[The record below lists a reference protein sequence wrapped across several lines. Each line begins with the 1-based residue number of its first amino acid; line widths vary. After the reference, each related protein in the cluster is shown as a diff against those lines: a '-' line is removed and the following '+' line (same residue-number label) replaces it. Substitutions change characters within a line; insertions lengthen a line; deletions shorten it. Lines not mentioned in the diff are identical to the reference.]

1 MKLQKLFVGL
11 LAWEGADRW
20 HLERQ
25 MQPWGFLRLN
35 FLRLFSGGLWCQSCS
50 HVSCA
55 QQSPLFKSCQSKR
68 LWGPWGPWHCQRLW
82 PWVSS
87 GCLHAEAVPCRAA
100 IQASCWNCVEAVK
113 GRLSCETF
121 SPRELQLF
129 AIEAS
134 LVHQNF
140 YLSLPAMGCFESLWI
155 TLGLCQCLWIFIN
168 SRSD

>member
-1 MKLQKLFVGL
+1 M
-11 LAWEGADRW
+11 A
-20 HLERQ
+20 
-25 MQPWGFLRLN
+25 

-129 AIEAS
+129 AVEAS